1 MSPVKRSEKHP
12 IVGEDGYQAS
22 RFASEGTQGPA
33 SYRRESA
40 PSHRSSPTAIAF
52 FVLIAL
58 VVVGVAGAFALVQSA
73 APQAS
78 SFAAGDD
85 PFAVSEG
92 AFEPPVEP
100 TRITISFAGDC
111 TLGTEESFD
120 YASSFTGVYDAEGP
134 DYFFAGVKSIFE
146 QDDLTVA
153 NCEGVLTEATTR
165 EDKEYAYKGDPSY
178 AGIFARSSIEAVS
191 VSNNHIY
198 DYGWGSRGDTLDA
211 LADAGVTAFGDEIV
225 SYQEVKGVKI
235 ALIGANMLSV
245 GLGIQDRIT
254 SSISAAQEAGAQ
266 IIIVFMHWGTMSEYD
281 PGNDQIEVAHSAI
294 DAGATVVVGSHQ
306 HVLQGYEK
314 YNGRY
319 IVYGLGNFCYG
330 GSRSLFDPDCYIF
343 QQTFTMGED
352 GVETDDAIR
361 IVPCLISSD
370 RERNNYQ
377 PMVAEGADK
386 ERIEGKI
393 ADSSAGVA
401 ARAERG

>member
-22 RFASEGTQGPA
+22 RFASAGAQEPPH
-33 SYRRESA
+33 RRGSE
-40 PSHRSSPTAIAF
+40 PVRRRSSTVIVL

-58 VVVGVAGAFALVQSA
+58 VLGGAGGAFALVQSA
-73 APQAS
+73 APHPS
-78 SFAAGDD
+78 SFAAEND
-85 PFAVSEG
+85 PFAVSEDF
-92 AFEPPVEP
+92 FEPPVEP
-100 TRITISFAGDC
+100 TRITVTFAGDC

-134 DYFFAGVKSIFE
+134 DYFFAGVKDVFE
-146 QDDLTVA
+146 QDDLTVT

-178 AGIFARSSIEAVS
+178 AGIFSRSSVEAVS

-225 SYQEVKGVKI
+225 SYREVKGVKI
-235 ALIGANMLSV
+235 ALIGANMLSA
-245 GLGIQDRIT
+245 GLGIKDQVT
-254 SSISAAQEAGAQ
+254 SSVFAAQESGAQ

-294 DAGATVVVGSHQ
+294 DAGATIVVGSHQ

-343 QQTFTMGED
+343 QQTFTMGEG
-352 GVETDDAIR
+352 GVEADDAVRVI
-361 IVPCLISSD
+361 PCLISSD

-377 PMVAEGADK
+377 PMIAEGADK

-393 ADSSAGVA
+393 ADSSAEVA
-401 ARAERG
+401 ARTGRG